1 MSPRAGKAEV
11 RGARGARRARSSAA
25 RVEARDED
33 DVEVLERPRTGA
45 KRTVMDT
52 IRQLPNYVRLLFGLL
67 SDRRVSVVD
76 KALVAAAVVYI
87 LTPVDLIPDFIP
99 FLGEVDDVFL
109 LVTALQRL
117 IVNAGRAVVLDYWM
131 GDPAD
136 LKAMNLR
143 QVLTAAAFFLPRRVR
158 RRLRA
163 IGRS

>member
-1 MSPRAGKAEV
+1 VEERFRE
-11 RGARGARRARSSAA
+11 
-25 RVEARDED
+25 RVED
-33 DVEVLERPRTGA
+33 LERPRTGA

-67 SDRRVSVVD
+67 SDRRVAALD
-76 KALVAAAVVYI
+76 KVLVAAAVVYI
-87 LTPVDLIPDFIP
+87 LTPVDFIPDFIP

-117 IVNAGRAVVLDYWM
+117 IANAGRSVVLHYWA

>member
-1 MSPRAGKAEV
+1 MSPREGKADV
-11 RGARGARRARSSAA
+11 RGTRGARRRRASA
-25 RVEARDED
+25 RVEDRID
-33 DVEVLERPRTGA
+33 DSVDVLERPRTGA

-67 SDRRVSVVD
+67 SDRRVSGID
-76 KALVAAAVVYI
+76 KALVAAAVLYI
-87 LTPVDLIPDFIP
+87 LTPVDFIPDFIP

-117 IVNAGRAVVLDYWM
+117 IVNAGRSVVLDYWP

-136 LKAMNLR
+136 LKAVNLR